1 MAAGKHDRLI
11 KPLAIGLIDWK
22 EKEKSRQEKSVLGPG
37 SAVKEIWLNGPNHLE
52 GMNLSFSWGVH
63 NTLGDWHADAKSHT
77 HSYPECLFFVGLDTA
92 NINYLGAEIEC
103 SLGNDHRSYAF
114 NEPTVLV
121 IPAGCPHGPIST
133 KRVYSPR
140 GFGFFSVALS
150 PTFDI
155 TWVDKNSANSEPNA
169 SIEEKTAPRML
180 SLKSGVI
187 TERKKVNPARF
198 TQEQLAHR
206 EELEKT
212 GFKPGPGNAD
222 HMTWMNG
229 KDLGDLKVNVSWGF
243 CSQPGIWQRGF
254 SAHAHPDNEVLIF
267 LGTDP
272 NNSDSLGAE
281 IEIDLGEEHERHIV
295 DKPSAILCP
304 AGMAHAPIVTRWV
317 DKPFAFIL
325 INLADEVTMSIE

>member
-1 MAAGKHDRLI
+1 MAAGKYDHLI
-11 KPLAIGLIDWK
+11 KPLTVGLIDWE
-22 EKEKSRQEKSVLGPG
+22 EKEKNRQEESVLGPG
-37 SAVKEIWLNGPNHLE
+37 SASKEIWLNGPNHLE
-52 GMNLSFSWGVH
+52 GMNFNFSWGVH
-63 NTLGDWHADAKSHT
+63 NTIGDWHAGRKSHA

-103 SLGNDHRSYAF
+103 CLGNDQTSYVF
-114 NEPTVLV
+114 NEPTVLA
-121 IPAGCPHGPIST
+121 IPAGCPHGPITT

-140 GFGFFSVALS
+140 GFGFFSVALG

-155 TWVDKNSANSEPNA
+155 SWVEGNKAGSGPNP
-169 SIEEKTAPRML
+169 SIEKTAPRMI

-187 TERKKVNPARF
+187 TERRKVHPARF
-198 TQEQLAHR
+198 TPEQLVHR
-206 EELEKT
+206 EELEKI

-229 KDLGDLKVNVSWGF
+229 KDLGNLKVNVSWGF

-254 SAHAHPDNEVLIF
+254 STHAHPENEVLIF
-267 LGTDP
+267 MGMDP
-272 NNSDSLGAE
+272 NNCDFLGAE
-281 IEIDLGEEHERHIV
+281 IEIDLGQEHERHVV
-295 DKPSAILCP
+295 DKPSAIVCP
-304 AGMAHAPIVTRWV
+304 AGLPHAPIVTRWV